1 MQSRWPWVLAS
12 VVLFWSLLTSR
23 LSWAEPRIEVQPI
36 DKAGIE
42 KIVGQSEEA
51 VMVVLAAWC
60 YPCRQ
65 ELPTLTKLYDKY
77 KSHGLEMVGIS
88 IDFGGP
94 SMIQPL
100 LDRVHVSFPVYWAS
114 EQVIR
119 DLNIHYVPLLFLV
132 KDGEIIQEVMGKQS
146 EAFLEKKIVQLL
158 REPAPP
164 PSDEGQKKCDDKAEQ
179 KGTYHDQD
187 QD

>member
-1 MQSRWPWVLAS
+1 M
-12 VVLFWSLLTSR
+12 
-23 LSWAEPRIEVQPI
+23 QPI

-42 KIVGQSEEA
+42 RIVKQSEEA

-60 YPCRQ
+60 FPCRQ
-65 ELPTLTKLYDKY
+65 ELPTLTKMYDKY
-77 KSHGLEMVGIS
+77 KSRGLEMVGIS

-100 LDRVHVSFPVYWAS
+100 LDKVHVTFPFYWAN
-114 EQVIR
+114 EQVVR
-119 DLNIHYVPLLFLV
+119 DLNIHRIPLLLLV
-132 KDGEIIQEVMGKQS
+132 KDGKIIQQVTGKQS

-158 REPAPP
+158 REPPCP
-164 PSDEGQKKCDDKAEQ
+164 PSDEGQKKFDDETGQ
-179 KGTYHDQD
+179 KETYHDPD